1 MHSGSA
7 AQRRESRAAQ
17 DRHGRTIFFI
27 ILVSPHI
34 KPSVAAGP
42 TIIPHAQWLL
52 LQYLMQ
58 TANAAML
65 LMIQKEEAT
74 GTPPSRSAYRGSPLC
89 HVHQMNCAP
98 TVSKSAFEV
107 HQYEYCQYNDVD
119 VTGSVCGCQHTYEI
133 RAPHTHIPPPPPPPP
148 LPRRYR
154 MLIWGGV
161 SLSSPIVPSNIEFQN
176 GDFLRFK
183 VCTRSSFAQV
193 YRRTIRIRYP
203 HI

>member
-1 MHSGSA
+1 MRCNDTLPRHSEWEWFAHQQTLGYRMHSGRA

-17 DRHGRTIFFI
+17 DRHVRTIFFI

-89 HVHQMNCAP
+89 HVHQMNCTP

-107 HQYEYCQYNDVD
+107 HQYEYCQY
-119 VTGSVCGCQHTYEI
+119 E
-133 RAPHTHIPPPPPPPP
+133 
-148 LPRRYR
+148 
-154 MLIWGGV
+154 
-161 SLSSPIVPSNIEFQN
+161 SPV
-176 GDFLRFK
+176 
-183 VCTRSSFAQV
+183 
-193 YRRTIRIRYP
+193 
-203 HI
+203 